1 MSGLLEETPED
12 LEFLLELIDTG
23 KIKSVIDKTFPMEDV
38 VEAHRY
44 VESGKKRGSVVIT
57 LGQSSYRE

>member
-1 MSGLLEETPED
+1 MEETPED

-23 KIKSVIDKTFPMEDV
+23 KIKSVIDMTYPREDV

-57 LGQSSYRE
+57 LDHL